1 MICLESKLNLIWRR
15 HTIWADGRWKKKRLT
30 FHSWK
35 CRFHRFAL
43 CLEGIA
49 HLLRSLQS
57 GFLPSP
63 TTICWKTS
71 SFISIYFSSDYL
83 FKTNEPKYFCGEE
96 KGEERQ
102 EDDAP
107 FFKLST
113 EELCEHSKADSQDKK
128 VNKTIIVIRVSRRA
142 WICF

>member
-1 MICLESKLNLIWRR
+1 MKEEKVNISFLKMQISPLCIMSRR
-15 HTIWADGRWKKKRLT
+15 YRTSS
-30 FHSWK
+30 FV
-35 CRFHRFAL
+35 
-43 CLEGIA
+43 
-49 HLLRSLQS
+49 
-57 GFLPSP
+57 LPSP

-113 EELCEHSKADSQDKK
+113 EQLCEHSKDDAQDKK
-128 VNKTIIVIRVSRRA
+128 VNKTITVIRVARRA
-142 WICF
+142 WICFLKSQN